1 MKTGPEI
8 RRNLLTLLVVT
19 AFLLGF
25 AGTSFATDAD
35 VLDGQV
41 QLAQFSAGDISDEDD
56 FDDIDGDY
64 AEHKLVADPLYYWNR
79 VWFEINDALY
89 HGLFR
94 PTAEGY
100 AWLVPAKPRTW
111 VNNFFTNLLF
121 PVRFLNNILTGK
133 FDAAYM
139 ETSKFIA
146 NTSFGIL
153 GLGDVTSGTPRNWE
167 PERPTADG
175 FGQTLG
181 KAGIGHGVYLVW
193 PFIGPS
199 SIRESVGWVA
209 DAYCDP
215 LTYGRFT
222 FIEFAAIRVYNNL
235 NTLSLQLKGNEYEVL
250 TEGAVDK
257 YAAVRDAYIRFR
269 AKKVAE

>member
-8 RRNLLTLLVVT
+8 HRNLLTLLVVV
-19 AFLLGF
+19 ALLLGF
-25 AGTSFATDAD
+25 AGASFAADANA
-35 VLDGQV
+35 LDDQV

-89 HGLFR
+89 HGFFR
-94 PTAEGY
+94 PTAKGY
-100 AWLVPAKPRTW
+100 AWLVPAKPRSW

-146 NTSFGIL
+146 NTSFGLL

-235 NTLSLQLKGNEYEVL
+235 NTLSLELKGNEYEVL

>member
-1 MKTGPEI
+1 VKNMDIIDT
-8 RRNLLTLLVVT
+8 RLMAFMLALVLLV
-19 AFLLGF
+19 GM
-25 AGTSFATDAD
+25 AGPVLAATGED
-35 VLDGQV
+35 DGAI
-41 QLAQFSAGDISDEDD
+41 QLVQFSPDPLSKDDD
-56 FDDIDGDY
+56 FAEFDDQYQDQ
-64 AEHKLVADPLYYWNR
+64 ELVADPFYYWNE
-79 VWFEINDALY
+79 VWFNINDALY
-89 HGLFR
+89 FNLFR
-94 PTAEGY
+94 PAAEGY

-111 VNNFFTNLLF
+111 ISNFFTNMLF
-121 PVRFLNNILTGK
+121 PVRFINNVLTGK

-146 NTSFGIL
+146 NTSFGML
-153 GLGDVTSGTPRNWE
+153 GLGDVTSGMPKNWE
-167 PERPTADG
+167 PKRPTAEG

-199 SIRESVGWVA
+199 SVRETVGWVV

-215 LTYGRFT
+215 LTYGRLT
-222 FIEFAAIRVYNNL
+222 FLEFAAIKAYKNL
-235 NTLSLQLKGNEYEVL
+235 NTLSLQLDTDEYAALTKG
-250 TEGAVDK
+250 AIDK